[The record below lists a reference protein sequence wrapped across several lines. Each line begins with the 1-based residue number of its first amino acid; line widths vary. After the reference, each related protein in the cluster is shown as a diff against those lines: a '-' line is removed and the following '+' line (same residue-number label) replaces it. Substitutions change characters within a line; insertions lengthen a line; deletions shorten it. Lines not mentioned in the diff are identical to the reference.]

1 MILRAIYAVLGMW
14 RLDPAQ
20 AILLSRRISRTAEQ
34 IERLL
39 LRFRAGTLPVVTS
52 RAVTAKRRDGSAA
65 RGPTLPRNF
74 GWLVIAGKHHAVCY
88 GLQLQTVLNEP
99 EMVELLAASAQA
111 RRVLRPLC
119 RALALE
125 MPWCPAKPKRAI
137 SPSDKVSVRK
147 RRPRPKPEPFRIP
160 LPRGV
165 LSAARRQGFGKLR

>member
-1 MILRAIYAVLGMW
+1 MILAGLRSVMGLLG
-14 RLDPAQ
+14 LDGQIA
-20 AILLSRRISRTAEQ
+20 LLVSKRSGQIFGR
-34 IERLL
+34 IERML